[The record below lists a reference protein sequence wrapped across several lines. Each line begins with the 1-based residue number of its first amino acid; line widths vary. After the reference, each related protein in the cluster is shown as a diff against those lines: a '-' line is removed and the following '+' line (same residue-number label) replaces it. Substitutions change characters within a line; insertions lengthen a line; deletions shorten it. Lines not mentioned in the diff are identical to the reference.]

1 MVKAM
6 ELKKGLIVKSLKGHD
21 KGDLLMIADFD
32 EKRVL
37 LSDGKQ
43 RKLMKPKSKN
53 LKHIEITG
61 LEVDINA
68 VDTDRKLRKTLNKIA
83 NPGG

>member
-1 MVKAM
+1 M

-37 LSDGKQ
+37 LADGKQ
-43 RKLMKPKSKN
+43 RKLAKPKSKN
-53 LKHIEITG
+53 LKHIEPTK

>member
-1 MVKAM
+1 M

-37 LSDGKQ
+37 LADGKQ
-43 RKLMKPKSKN
+43 RKLTKPKSKN
-53 LKHIEITG
+53 LKHVEPTE
-61 LEVDINA
+61 LELDINA

>member
-1 MVKAM
+1 M
-6 ELKKGLIVKSLKGHD
+6 ELRKGQIVKSVKGHD

-37 LSDGKQ
+37 LCDGKQ
-43 RKLMKPKSKN
+43 RKLNKPKVKN
-53 LKHIEITG
+53 LRHVELTG
-61 LEVDINA
+61 FEVDIKE

>member
-1 MVKAM
+1 M

-68 VDTDRKLRKTLNKIA
+68 VATDRKLRKTLNKIA

>member
-1 MVKAM
+1 M

-37 LSDGKQ
+37 LADGKQ
-43 RKLMKPKSKN
+43 RKLNKPKVKN
-53 LKHIEITG
+53 LKHIELTEF
-61 LEVDINA
+61 EVDIKA

>member
-1 MVKAM
+1 M
-6 ELKKGLIVKSLKGHD
+6 ELKKGQIVKSVRGHD

-37 LSDGKQ
+37 LCDGKH
-43 RKLMKPKSKN
+43 RKLSKPKSKN
-53 LKHIEITG
+53 LKHIELTE
-61 LEVDINA
+61 LEVDLKA

-83 NPGG
+83 NPGGY

>member
-1 MVKAM
+1 M

-21 KGDLLMIADFD
+21 EGDLLMIADFD

>member
-1 MVKAM
+1 M
-6 ELKKGLIVKSLKGHD
+6 ELKKGQIVKSLKGHD

-37 LSDGKQ
+37 LCDGKE
-43 RKLMKPKSKN
+43 RKLSKPKSKN
-53 LKHIEITG
+53 LKHIELTEFEI
-61 LEVDINA
+61 DINA

>member
-1 MVKAM
+1 M
-6 ELKKGLIVKSLKGHD
+6 ELKKGQIVKSVKGHD

-37 LSDGKQ
+37 LSDGKH
-43 RKLMKPKSKN
+43 RKLNKPKSKN
-53 LKHIEITG
+53 LKHIELTDF
-61 LEVDINA
+61 EVDLKA

>member
-1 MVKAM
+1 M

-37 LSDGKQ
+37 LSDGKH
-43 RKLMKPKSKN
+43 RKLNKLKAKN
-53 LKHIEITG
+53 LKHIESTG
-61 LEVDINA
+61 LQVDLNT

>member
-1 MVKAM
+1 M

-61 LEVDINA
+61 FEVDINA

>member
-1 MVKAM
+1 M

-37 LSDGKQ
+37 LCDGKQ
-43 RKLMKPKSKN
+43 RKLNKPKVKN
-53 LKHIEITG
+53 LKHIELTEF
-61 LEVDINA
+61 EVDIKA